1 MLDLSIALGWQ
12 RLFLEERAHYRA
24 LHFVWSLHGCFHGY
38 ASQKWRKG
46 PGSHGNSW
54 EKKYCLRHVFLV
66 LHLWDWLHSRVL
78 CEFTQV
84 PVEARSFTNSNMQLP
99 IWLQTIQNYSVISSA
114 VKLLPIIGAAVVFTT
129 LAGILTPVVGYYVPF
144 MIIATTFL
152 SICMGLLST
161 LDAETPIRYVL
172 GYQVLGGIGLGCAL
186 QQTLVAAQTI
196 LPMKDIP
203 IGVSLIVLA
212 QTLGGTIA
220 LSAADAIYAGS
231 LASSI
236 SNRFPEIDSST
247 VLNAGQGEIR
257 HLVPAQDLGTVIDFT
272 NDSIRKTW
280 YLSAGLA
287 AASIIG
293 VLGMEWKRVAAP
305 PKK

>member
-1 MLDLSIALGWQ
+1 
-12 RLFLEERAHYRA
+12 
-24 LHFVWSLHGCFHGY
+24 
-38 ASQKWRKG
+38 
-46 PGSHGNSW
+46 
-54 EKKYCLRHVFLV
+54 
-66 LHLWDWLHSRVL
+66 
-78 CEFTQV
+78 
-84 PVEARSFTNSNMQLP
+84 
-99 IWLQTIQNYSVISSA
+99 
-114 VKLLPIIGAAVVFTT
+114 
-129 LAGILTPVVGYYVPF
+129 
-144 MIIATTFL
+144 
-152 SICMGLLST
+152 MGLLST
-161 LDAETPIRYVL
+161 LEATSPIRYVL

-236 SNRFPEIDSST
+236 TGRFPNIDSSA

-257 HLVPAQDLGTVIDFT
+257 NLVPAEDLSLIIDFA

-287 AASIIG
+287 AASIFG
-293 VLGMEWKRVAAP
+293 VLGMEWRRVSAG

>member
-1 MLDLSIALGWQ
+1 M
-12 RLFLEERAHYRA
+12 
-24 LHFVWSLHGCFHGY
+24 
-38 ASQKWRKG
+38 
-46 PGSHGNSW
+46 
-54 EKKYCLRHVFLV
+54 
-66 LHLWDWLHSRVL
+66 
-78 CEFTQV
+78 
-84 PVEARSFTNSNMQLP
+84 P

-257 HLVPAQDLGTVIDFT
+257 HLVPAQDLSTVIDFT

-305 PKK
+305 AKK